1 MNKFLVLALLSLTG
15 LVANAQSTAIEGNWG
30 TRQEASGITFDITF
44 SIGKNSVTVTN
55 LCSGFGTS
63 AKAQVTT
70 ASMYSDKTITVFEYK
85 QDQKS
90 NGPLDC
96 NVSTQPDTMNYSVQ
110 GNQLVFTHDG
120 SPDSIILF
128 RK

>member
-1 MNKFLVLALLSLTG
+1 MTSLSCMLAY
-15 LVANAQSTAIEGNWG
+15 AQSSTIEGNWG
-30 TRQEASGITFDITF
+30 AKQESSGLTFEITF
-44 SIGKNSVTVTN
+44 SISKNSVTVTN

-63 AKAQVTT
+63 TTAQVTS
-70 ASMYSDKTITVFEYK
+70 ASTYNDKTITVLESK

-90 NGPLDC
+90 NGPLNC

-120 SPDSIILF
+120 SPDSLILI
-128 RK
+128 KK